1 MSVRRR
7 LIATVCVAAGAAA
20 AALLSV
26 SGGGAAA
33 AAPQAVSG
41 GSSTPVPP
49 ELAVPDGNT
58 LTARFAASGV
68 QVYRCASGAWVF
80 VEPAAA
86 LYDRYGRTV
95 AIHFRGPSWESI
107 RDGSLV
113 EGAAVASVPVT
124 GSIPQLLLRA
134 TTTRGTGVFGGVS
147 YIQRLATTGG
157 TAPAGSCT
165 EGETRGVPYTAVY
178 QFYKP
183 TA

>member
-1 MSVRRR
+1 MSVFRR
-7 LIATVCVAAGAAA
+7 LIAAACVAAGVA

-26 SGGGAAA
+26 SGGGAASA
-33 AAPQAVSG
+33 SPQAVSG
-41 GSSTPVPP
+41 DSSTPVPP
-49 ELAVPDGNT
+49 ELAVPEGNT

-68 QVYRCASGAWVF
+68 QVYRCTSGAWVF

-113 EGAAVASVPVT
+113 EGSVVASVPVT

>member
-1 MSVRRR
+1 V
-7 LIATVCVAAGAAA
+7 VAAGL
-20 AALLSV
+20 LLSV
-26 SGGGAAA
+26 SGSGAVAA
-33 AAPQAVSG
+33 TPQAVSG
-41 GSSTPVPP
+41 SSSTPVPP
-49 ELAVPDGNT
+49 ELAVPEGNT
-58 LTARFAASGV
+58 LTSRFAASGV
-68 QVYRCASGAWVF
+68 QVYRCTSGAWVF

-113 EGAAVASVPVT
+113 EGTVVASVPVT
-124 GSIPQLLLRA
+124 GSIAQLLLRA
-134 TTTRGTGVFGGVS
+134 TTTRGTGVFGGVTF
-147 YIQRLATTGG
+147 IRRLATTGG